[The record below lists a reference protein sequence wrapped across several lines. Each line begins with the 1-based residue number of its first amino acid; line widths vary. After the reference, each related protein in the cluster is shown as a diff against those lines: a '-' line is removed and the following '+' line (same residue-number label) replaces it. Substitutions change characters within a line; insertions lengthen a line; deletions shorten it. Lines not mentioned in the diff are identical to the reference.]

1 MSKQVS
7 SRLTKT
13 RVRTFFLAWELCLII
28 VIYYYYFLSHS
39 RSREGVSGEVARK
52 EDGSPCQEEKGLS
65 RPKLCSNFFSFFK
78 NMICIMSLFRSTRVD
93 LGKEGRPLRVYFL
106 LNYFI
111 VLKRNWVTSLYL
123 FLLINYTI
131 VKETPLASQSSGIP
145 SSFRL
150 FNKIYPQK
158 IVCMTFMFVFL
169 NNLSFQCPVQK
180 TWNVRNTL
188 KT

>member
-1 MSKQVS
+1 MKRPKSFLFLICFSLCITLSKQVS

-39 RSREGVSGEVARK
+39 RSRAGVSGEVARN

-78 NMICIMSLFRSTRVD
+78 SMICIMSLFRSTRVD

-106 LNYFI
+106 FELFHCSQTQ
-111 VLKRNWVTSLYL
+111 LSDVTIPFPSHQLHYRQG
-123 FLLINYTI
+123 NTI
-131 VKETPLASQSSGIP
+131 
-145 SSFRL
+145 SFPEQW
-150 FNKIYPQK
+150 YA
-158 IVCMTFMFVFL
+158 
-169 NNLSFQCPVQK
+169 
-180 TWNVRNTL
+180 
-188 KT
+188 